1 MELHSGSA
9 LRGKKVMSAG
19 RSNRARTY
27 QTGRTCG
34 HPGCNTR
41 LSVYN
46 PSTTC
51 ALHTE
56 ATRSGTRRTPEAPV
70 RREPEARTC
79 AFAPCGRGFVTSN
92 PARKYCSD
100 ACRMRAFQ
108 RRTAEARRQAH
119 EDPEHR
125 RAPG

>member
-1 MELHSGSA
+1 MELHNGSA
-9 LRGKKVMSAG
+9 LRGKKVISGG
-19 RSNRARTY
+19 RGCRARTY
-27 QTGRTCG
+27 QTGRTCSY
-34 HPGCNTR
+34 PGCTTR

-46 PSTTC
+46 PSPTC

-56 ATRSGTRRTPEAPV
+56 VVRAGTRRSSDAPV

-79 AFAPCGRGFVTSN
+79 AFEPCGRGFVTAN

-108 RRTAEARRQAH
+108 RRTAEARRQAQR
-119 EDPEHR
+119 DPDR
-125 RAPG
+125 QRQAS